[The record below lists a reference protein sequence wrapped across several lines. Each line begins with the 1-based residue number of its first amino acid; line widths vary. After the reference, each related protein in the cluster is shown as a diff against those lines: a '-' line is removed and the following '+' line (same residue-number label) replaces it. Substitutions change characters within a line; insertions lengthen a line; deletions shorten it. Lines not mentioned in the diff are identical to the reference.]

1 MKSSRLVRR
10 EIGERAES
18 YHRRNSASPM
28 SAKGTTMSTLRLAH
42 FATRPRAI
50 VNGFVERLD
59 DLALELAQPAAHT
72 IIPSPSRVF
81 RDAD

>member
-1 MKSSRLVRR
+1 
-10 EIGERAES
+10 
-18 YHRRNSASPM
+18 
-28 SAKGTTMSTLRLAH
+28 MSTLRLAH